1 MGINRIIGEKLML
14 DWFTYLADWITYSLF
29 GFPAEGRF
37 AGAIH
42 FFIEDSSKILVLLVV
57 LIYLIAVVRA
67 TLNPE
72 KVRYYLQ
79 GKHRFI
85 GYILGSIFGSITP
98 FCSCS
103 SIPLFMGFVSAR
115 IPLGVT
121 IAFLLTSP
129 LINEVVVV
137 MLGSLLG
144 LKFTLMYIAIG
155 LLLGMS
161 AGLLVDLLKGERW
174 LVPFLAQQYQRD
186 DVLPELE
193 YSSQSMSLAER
204 HQFAKNEMLTIF
216 KRIWKWVVIG
226 VAIGAVIHG
235 AIPTAWFSEHLGAKQ
250 WWSVPVATLL
260 AIPMYV
266 NATAIVPIIE
276 SLLLKGVPLGTTL
289 AFCMSAVAVSLP
301 EFMMLKQVMSSRL
314 LLLIAAYLLIA
325 LSLIGWF
332 FNLVNF

>member
-1 MGINRIIGEKLML
+1 ML
-14 DWFTYLADWITYSLF
+14 DWFTYFADWLTYSLF
-29 GFPAEGRF
+29 NLSPASKFG
-37 AGAIH
+37 AAIH
-42 FFIEDSSKILVLLVV
+42 FFIEDTCKILVLLIV

-79 GKHRFI
+79 GKNRFL
-85 GYILGSIFGSITP
+85 GYLLGSFFGSVTP

-144 LKFTLMYIAIG
+144 LKFTIMYITIG
-155 LLLGMS
+155 LLLGIS
-161 AGLLVDLLKGERW
+161 AGFLIDLIKGERW
-174 LVPFLAQQYQRD
+174 LAPFLALQYKRND
-186 DVLPELE
+186 ALPELE
-193 YSSQSMSLAER
+193 YQHKIMTLAER
-204 HQFAKNEMLTIF
+204 HQFAKKEMLTIF
-216 KRIWKWVVIG
+216 TRIWKWVIVG

-235 AIPTAWFSEHLGAKQ
+235 AIPATWFSENLGARQ
-250 WWSVPVATLL
+250 WWSVPVAALL

-266 NATAIVPIIE
+266 NATAIVPILE

-314 LLLIAAYLLIA
+314 LILIAGYLLVA
-325 LSLIGWF
+325 LSLLGWF
-332 FNLVNF
+332 FNAVNF